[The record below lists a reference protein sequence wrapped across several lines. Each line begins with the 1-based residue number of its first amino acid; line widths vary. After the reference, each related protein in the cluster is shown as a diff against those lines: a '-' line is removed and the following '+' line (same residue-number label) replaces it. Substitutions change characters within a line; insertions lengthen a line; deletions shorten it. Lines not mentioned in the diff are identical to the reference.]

1 MTKMDRPGI
10 TGDLYM
16 YKEVLVKFIRFDHV
30 GICIADLELKR
41 DSNMVS
47 QKKKI
52 PTCSSLAN
60 GYRKKC
66 SFKSHPL
73 MFVVDTKSTDINR

>member
-16 YKEVLVKFIRFDHV
+16 YKEVLVKFFRFDHV

-47 QKKKI
+47 QKKTFQRVLPWLMGIEKI
-52 PTCSSLAN
+52 VLLNLT
-60 GYRKKC
+60 
-66 SFKSHPL
+66 H
-73 MFVVDTKSTDINR
+73 